1 MVLLG
6 FSLTLTVSS
15 QVKRVQLV
23 EPIYSRPNSVGS
35 DPATSGGVDGTV
47 ALTCLVLV
55 VVAVALLVFLVQAIQ
70 RQPSQRSPKRSWLG
84 GRTQSAGGRFGST
97 SPARV
102 SGSGKAK
109 QLQSRLLVLL
119 NGDRKTAER
128 LLEQV
133 QVANP
138 DRSAEWCLDKVI
150 YDLKRDRRG

>member
-15 QVKRVQLV
+15 HLKRTQLV
-23 EPIYSRPNSVGS
+23 DPNYSRPNSIGS
-35 DPATSGGVDGTV
+35 YPTPSGGVDGTT
-47 ALTCLVLV
+47 ALTWLVLFV
-55 VVAVALLVFLVQAIQ
+55 IAVALLVFLVQAIQ
-70 RQPSQRSPKRSWLG
+70 RQPSKRYQSKVTPVRANG
-84 GRTQSAGGRFGST
+84 GAK
-97 SPARV
+97 AR
-102 SGSGKAK
+102 

-133 QVANP
+133 QAANP